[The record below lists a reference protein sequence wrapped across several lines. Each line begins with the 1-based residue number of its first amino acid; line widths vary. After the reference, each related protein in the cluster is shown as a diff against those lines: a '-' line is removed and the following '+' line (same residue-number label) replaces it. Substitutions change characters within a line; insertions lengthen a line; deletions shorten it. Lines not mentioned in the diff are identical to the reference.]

1 MMNAKVSDHIILS
14 ALSHGN
20 EKAFDCIFEQLYPKI
35 KFFVTGLT
43 GNEEEA
49 ENITQDIFM
58 WLWIKRERL
67 ESIENFDSYIYA
79 MAKNAG
85 LNFIKKSLLKGSQL
99 SEDVQQI
106 PSEDSQEDT
115 LYYKELE
122 SIIEKEIDKMPRQ
135 RRQVFEMSREE
146 GLSNTEIAEK
156 LGISKRTVE
165 THISLALGD
174 LRKMM
179 PFMQL
184 LALLAIVR

>member
-1 MMNAKVSDHIILS
+1 MNANVSDHIILS
-14 ALSHGN
+14 ALSHGD
-20 EKAFDCIFEQLYPKI
+20 EKTFDFIFEQFYPKI
-35 KFFVTGLT
+35 KFFVTRLT

-58 WLWIKRERL
+58 QLWIKRERL
-67 ESIENFDSYIYA
+67 ESIEKFDSYVYA

-85 LNFIKKSLLKGSQL
+85 LNFIKKSLLRESKLPEGI
-99 SEDVQQI
+99 QQVA
-106 PSEDSQEDT
+106 SGDSQEDS

-146 GLSNTEIAEK
+146 GLSNAEIAEK

-165 THISLALGD
+165 THISLALSD

-179 PFMQL
+179 PLMQL
-184 LALLAIVR
+184 LALFAIVR